1 MTTRNLGLTIALIAS
16 LALGAC
22 GAKEET
28 EAAPTVETP
37 AAATPPAEAA
47 PAEAAPAAEEAPAPA
62 PADGDTMTV
71 AALRDAF
78 TADQAAWIGR
88 EVTVR
93 GLFFSATSM
102 NGSVNNISM
111 LATRDD
117 DFMSS
122 LVCGFGDDAPA
133 SVDLTQYHEV
143 TVRGTVR
150 ERFRR
155 AALEDCTIVS
165 Q

>member
-1 MTTRNLGLTIALIAS
+1 MTTRNLTLTLSLLAS

-22 GAKEET
+22 GAEE
-28 EAAPTVETP
+28 EAAPEETP
-37 AAATPPAEAA
+37 VAATAPAEAEPAAEPAAEAA
-47 PAEAAPAAEEAPAPA
+47 PAEPAPAA

-155 AALEDCTIVS
+155 AALEDCTIVA